1 MQLNGNSKLS
11 ESDWSQQAPVT
22 AALFRK
28 LWHVPCPSRS
38 LEPIRCHAFDGSAYN
53 RSLGFLFPPCLF
65 KRFEVVITRAGAWA
79 CTWKGRLHYWWHV
92 TPSSPED
99 VLFLVFTLRWN
110 MACQTFDESKNEAL
124 WEHSSFSQPGTSE
137 LNIHVNWN
145 NFKTFGEKK
154 NKSDGFKHV

>member
-22 AALFRK
+22 AVRFRK

-65 KRFEVVITRAGAWA
+65 KLFEVVITRAGARA

-92 TPSSPED
+92 TPSSPRMFCS
-99 VLFLVFTLRWN
+99 LFLPWGGTCRAKLLMNPRTKLCENTQLV
-110 MACQTFDESKNEAL
+110 
-124 WEHSSFSQPGTSE
+124 SSAWHIWTECSRK
-137 LNIHVNWN
+137 L
-145 NFKTFGEKK
+145 K
-154 NKSDGFKHV
+154 